1 MKSLRRFL
9 TRMFNS
15 ATRRTHDERFKE
27 EIEGHI
33 ALQTEENLRAGL
45 SPAESR
51 HQAMPKF
58 GAMEAIEWPHA
69 MSPNAKI
76 VLVETNSFADLFA
89 AVDVATAQVQASGI
103 PGEVSM
109 SWGGSEFSS
118 EASKDGHFQHS
129 NVVYFAASGDTGG
142 VNIYPSVSPF
152 VVSAGG
158 TV

>member
-1 MKSLRRFL
+1 
-9 TRMFNS
+9 MFNS

-33 ALQTEENLRAGL
+33 ALQTEGNLRAGL

-51 HQAMPKF
+51 RQAMLKF

-76 VLVETNSFADLFA
+76 VLVEAATNSFAGMFA
-89 AVDVATAQVQASGI
+89 AVDVATAQVQANGI

-118 EASKDGHFQHS
+118 EASNDGHFQHS
-129 NVVYFAASGDTGG
+129 NVAYFAASGDTDG